1 MRAYVLSE
9 ESRLLAPAE
18 LRAFDVLYERLPDD
32 EQERAAA
39 LARLKQ
45 ERGYAGE
52 DTVVLAADQPQY
64 DELCA
69 KFEREHS
76 HALDEV
82 RAVLD
87 GDGIFDVRD
96 TSDRWVRIEVGAGD
110 LIVIPA
116 GKQHRFLMT
125 PRRFIRCL
133 RLFTDDSGWA
143 PLYRA

>member
-9 ESRLLAPAE
+9 ESRTLAPGD
-18 LRAFDVLYERLPDD
+18 LQAFDVFYERLPED
-32 EQERAAA
+32 EQERAAVI
-39 LARLKQ
+39 ARLKQ

-52 DTVVLAADQPQY
+52 DTVMLAGEQPQY
-64 DELCA
+64 AEMCA

-76 HALDEV
+76 HELDEV

-96 TSDRWVRIEVGAGD
+96 MADQWVRIEVGAGD

-125 PRRFIRCL
+125 SRRFIRCL
-133 RLFTDDSGWA
+133 RLFTDDSGWT
-143 PLYRA
+143 PLYRV